1 MRPPSSTKNLNA
13 EIAGSRC
20 RLAMAPPPCPYVYPI
35 PQRVS
40 EGRAMDKVAK
50 VVGRDRRTIEKARAV
65 RDGTT
70 QKTPAAKK
78 VRPGLSSLEYAV
90 ASVRAR

>member
-1 MRPPSSTKNLNA
+1 
-13 EIAGSRC
+13 
-20 RLAMAPPPCPYVYPI
+20 
-35 PQRVS
+35 
-40 EGRAMDKVAK
+40 MDKVAK

-78 VRPGLSSLEYAV
+78 VQPGLSSLEYAV